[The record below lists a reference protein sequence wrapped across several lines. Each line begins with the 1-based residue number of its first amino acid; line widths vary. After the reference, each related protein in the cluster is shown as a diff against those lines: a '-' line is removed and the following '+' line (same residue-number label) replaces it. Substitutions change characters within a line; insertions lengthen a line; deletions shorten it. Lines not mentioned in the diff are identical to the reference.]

1 MKLASLVSFL
11 GSCVW
16 KPPAIADLRFPVA
29 VVHQSGGI
37 VESSNADE
45 LQRMHVNYVVMGKEP
60 PVLIDSGFRLYSLEK
75 LRSTKSGLWLMM
87 NPSGTTPVS
96 FEMKSLPSGAAAAR
110 DCLLSHRW
118 KGSDDAAKAEW
129 VRKKLAM
136 EQTLAGMVAV
146 MRAPMPE

>member
-11 GSCVW
+11 GSCVS
-16 KPPAIADLRFPVA
+16 KPPAITDLRFPVA

-37 VESSNADE
+37 VESSSADA
-45 LQRMHVNYVVMGKEP
+45 LQRMHVNHVVMGKEP
-60 PVLIDSGFRLYSLEK
+60 PALIDSGLNVYSLEK

-96 FEMKSLPSGAAAAR
+96 FELKPLPSGAGAAR
-110 DCLLSHRW
+110 ECLLSHRW
-118 KGSDDAAKAEW
+118 QGTDDAAKSEW
-129 VRKKLAM
+129 LRKKLSA
-136 EQTLAGMVAV
+136 EQTLVGMIAA